1 MARIERTSKRPA
13 PAGLPTLSTTVLRRR
28 SLAPPTLLLGAA
40 LLWAWSLTTI
50 DPNRMSDFGLIS
62 VLPIPFMV
70 ALVLLTLAFA
80 VTVAR
85 SFERYSRALLTL
97 EIVLLALILYGTPA
111 FVEVVPRSGTM
122 WQHLGVADY
131 IVRHGAVDKTIDA
144 YFNWPGFFVALAFV
158 QRVTGLT
165 SLAGIGAWAPLF
177 FNLLDAIVLFN
188 LVKLGA
194 RQERAAWF
202 AVWIFLCTNWVG
214 QDILSPQAF
223 SYFIYLNILLL
234 AMVAAPAAR
243 RRLLSPRILQRAR
256 SQWPGRWLRALP
268 TFVLPRA
275 SEPSLAGAATEG
287 WASSRAQRLLVTLTI
302 TVLFGAVA
310 ISHQLTPYTI
320 AIVVGAFVIANV
332 SSIRLMP
339 ILMTLIIF
347 VWFTYSAVPFLQQFL
362 HHEVSGFGE
371 VRQNLSASVTARFS
385 GTREHE
391 LIVYLRL
398 LMTALLW
405 GLATLSAAVRL
416 SRGRRDVAF
425 IALGIA
431 PFVLAGLQSYGGE
444 IALRIY
450 LFTLPAAAFFVAASL
465 TSAFEAG
472 HSRRIALAVTALS
485 FVFLPLFLV
494 ARYGNERLD
503 YFTRGEYETVRA
515 LYRLSPPGSQFF
527 VLDGDLP
534 WRWQR
539 YGSDR
544 TFTLYEFVR
553 IYSTELRVTPN
564 TIANTMRDSRRPAFL
579 IFTPTQTTYASYI
592 GGVAPETITRF
603 KQLIADS
610 PRFERIY
617 KNKASVIYRLA
628 RRSPT

>member
-1 MARIERTSKRPA
+1 V
-13 PAGLPTLSTTVLRRR
+13 LSGTVLRRR
-28 SLAPPTLLLGAA
+28 VLAPPTFLLGAA

-70 ALVLLTLAFA
+70 ALVLLALAFA
-80 VTVAR
+80 VTIAN
-85 SFERYSRALLTL
+85 SFERRYSRALLIL
-97 EIVLLALILYGTPA
+97 EIALLALILYGTPA

-131 IVRHGAVDKTIDA
+131 IARHGTVDKTIDA
-144 YFNWPGFFVALAFV
+144 YFNWPGFFVALAFL

-177 FNLLDAIVLFN
+177 FNLLDAVILFT
-188 LVKLGA
+188 LVKLVV
-194 RQERAAWF
+194 RQEQAAWF

-223 SYFIYLNILLL
+223 GFFIYLNILLL
-234 AMVAAPAAR
+234 AVVAAPAAR
-243 RRLLSPRILQRAR
+243 RQLFSMRILERAR
-256 SQWPGRWLRALP
+256 SRGPGRWLAALG
-268 TFVLPRA
+268 TFVVPGPSQPRLAPAA
-275 SEPSLAGAATEG
+275 SEG
-287 WASSRAQRLLVTLTI
+287 WASSRAQRLLVTVTI

-310 ISHQLTPYTI
+310 ISHQLTPYTT

-332 SSIRLMP
+332 TNLRLMP

-347 VWFTYSAVPFLQQFL
+347 MWFTYSAVPFLQQFL
-362 HHEVSGFGE
+362 HHEASGLGE

-416 SRGRRDVAF
+416 RGGRRDVAF

-444 IALRIY
+444 IVLRIY

-472 HSRRIALAVTALS
+472 RRRRIALAVTAVS

-503 YFTRGEYETVRA
+503 YFTKGEYETVRA
-515 LYRLSPPGSQFF
+515 LYRVSPPGSRFF

-544 TFTLYEFVR
+544 TFTLYEYVR
-553 IYSTELRVTPN
+553 IYSTQLRVTPN
-564 TIANTMRDSRRPAFL
+564 TIANTMRDSRRPTFL
-579 IFTPTQTTYASYI
+579 VFTPTQTTYASYI
-592 GGVAPETITRF
+592 GGLAPETITRF

-617 KNKASVIYRLA
+617 KNGSSVIYRLA